1 MNQLSAELDNLAGDI
16 TEALE
21 ELPLPAFVLDC
32 GGTVRWSND
41 SARSAVGDSR
51 GRKWSEFVS
60 NGEKADGK
68 AFLKRVL
75 GLGQPADVTLEIR
88 QGDGSVATREIS
100 AAPLREGGAVVG
112 LFGIAASA
120 TQNSGQSDTL
130 AEPSSLLT
138 KRQIEI
144 LHLLA
149 QGKSTDQIAT
159 ELVLTRETVRNHIRH
174 VFARLGVHTRVQAV
188 IAASRAG
195 LIDLHPAT
203 TVSPRARD

>member
-1 MNQLSAELDNLAGDI
+1 MTTRSKSATL
-16 TEALE
+16 
-21 ELPLPAFVLDC
+21 FM
-32 GGTVRWSND
+32 GGVPRTD
-41 SARSAVGDSR
+41 A
-51 GRKWSEFVS
+51 
-60 NGEKADGK
+60 
-68 AFLKRVL
+68 
-75 GLGQPADVTLEIR
+75 P
-88 QGDGSVATREIS
+88 

-112 LFGIAASA
+112 LFGISASA

-149 QGKSTDQIAT
+149 QGKSTDQIAA

-174 VFARLGVHTRVQAV
+174 AFARLGVHTRVQAV

-195 LIDLHPAT
+195 LIDLHPGHNG
-203 TVSPRARD
+203 